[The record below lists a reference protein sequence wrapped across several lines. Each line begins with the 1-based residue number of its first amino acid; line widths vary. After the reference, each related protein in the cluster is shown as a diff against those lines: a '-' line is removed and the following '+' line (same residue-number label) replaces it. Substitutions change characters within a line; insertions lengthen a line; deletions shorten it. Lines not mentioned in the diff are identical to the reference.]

1 MRERLDTL
9 GFTMTVA
16 RREIEVA
23 YSEADGEDVDSF
35 YEWIENFHAA
45 TTDEDARVHWLQ
57 LVKDW
62 QSLVNTSRALRIH

>member
-1 MRERLDTL
+1 MPE
-9 GFTMTVA
+9 
-16 RREIEVA
+16 EIVEY
-23 YSEADGEDVDSF
+23 YSNAEECRKNAL
-35 YEWIENFHAA
+35 A